1 MRKTSRHN
9 IPTRLLAFLLALIM
23 LNPGITLPARA
34 YDTTINYDTGS
45 VIRTI
50 DGSSSDAQRLI
61 NAGGTYVVTGT
72 YRPNGSAAG
81 NAIRVLTEEPVTL
94 ILDNADFRTTGT
106 GIYGP
111 LVIGSTSGGGSNT
124 AMFANVRA
132 NVTIILAAGSEN
144 RFESNSNASSSQGY
158 HAGICVPM
166 GSRLTIK
173 SEAGEPGKLTAIGGA
188 YAAGIGA
195 APNQQAGTII
205 IESGIVV
212 AMGNNGWANDD
223 ATTNPQTVVNEGYK
237 NGAGIGGGGGVS
249 GAGGSAD
256 SVIIRG
262 TANVTAISYGHG
274 AGIGGAG
281 GGDAPYNG
289 RNGPGGGGI
298 VEIYGNA
305 VVNATS
311 EGKGSG
317 IGGGGR
323 ANATGN
329 TGIIFGGAGGALHVY
344 ENAQVTARSAGDGA
358 GIGGAGAMGAASA
371 GAGGTIL
378 IENNAVVTASSD
390 GTGSGI
396 GGGGTA
402 RNGATLATGAAGAGG
417 SITIKDNAVVTAT
430 SGGKGAGI
438 GGGGTLDSGNAG
450 ASGFITISGMAVVTG
465 TSTGCGAGIGGGGTD
480 LRSTPNAAAAPIPGR
495 VDKIH
500 IFGGDEKGPIETATL
515 GPTVTTHS
523 RDGTDLGAGRQGENG
538 PKGSGDEIVITSGN
552 VRAWDSDVVRSDT
565 VFSNNTRLVMAQARN
580 RMPGEVVI
588 WPINAETYGDVPG
601 IGEYNYIAWP
611 MEDPDFPG
619 EWVAYLWVPYAYTVD
634 YLPGDAAGQTTT
646 GAMPTDFD
654 YLIYNDIVT
663 VIDPN
668 VYNVQTNKSPFK
680 WPGHRFTGWLNVTNA
695 ANALYVPGDTFYIK
709 KNETLVAQWEDAYTV
724 TYDAGGAS
732 GEAPADSFEYVNGE
746 AATIMG
752 QGELNLVGQ
761 NFVGWKS
768 DIVGEENKIY
778 QAGNTIAITNTNIVM
793 TAQWATNI
801 YTVSYATD
809 GEENSGSVPASVT
822 YAHGATVTVAGNT
835 NASPLVRNGYVVYG
849 WEDNDGN
856 IYTPGDTF
864 VVDEDTI
871 LTVVW
876 GHSVTYV
883 GGTVNSGT
891 PPIDSD
897 SPYQGG
903 ETVTVLGLGTARP
916 LDKVGYTFEGWTD
929 GLNTYVP
936 EDISTGTFG
945 ITGNTT
951 LTAIWEPIKYTVLY
965 FDGGADSGT
974 VPTNSTQYEYAQMV
988 LAPGNTGSLEK
999 AEYEFIGWTPDGGAT
1014 VYRPGVYFPMTE
1026 DTEELT
1032 AVWRKFHMVT
1042 FESNGGSSVGAARVA
1057 DQGRVPKPLDPTRA
1071 GYVFGGWF
1079 TNSGLTN
1086 AWIVDTFV
1094 VDDDKI
1100 LYAKWTAETYRV
1112 TYARGEATAGPIPTD
1127 SASYPYDST
1136 VTVLANTITQPTGKT
1151 FSGWFDGKSNIYM
1164 PGSGSDTFQIKENT
1178 TLTAIWGNV
1187 YTVNFDINGGESG
1200 AIVSQTVPEYERV
1213 SAPTPPT
1220 RAGYTFDNWHTQDGS
1235 GGQWGMQWNFTGFQ
1249 VDATYAAGGELMLYA
1264 RWIPV
1269 GYAVNFNSNG
1279 GSTVTAI
1286 SGNFG
1291 TTITAPIA
1299 PTKTGYT
1306 FGGWFKDDSTFAEE
1320 WIFATST
1327 VDGNRTLY
1335 AKWTATEYT
1344 VSFESNGG
1352 SSVLSI
1358 DGDFGTTI
1366 TAPTAPT
1373 KTGYTFGGW
1382 FKDDGTFAE
1391 EWIFAMSTVDGNRTL
1406 YAKWTATEY
1415 TVSFES
1421 NGGSSVLSIDGDFGT
1436 TITAPIAPTKTG
1448 YTFGGWF
1455 KDDSTFAE
1463 EWIFAMSTVDGNRT
1477 LYAKWTATE
1486 YTVSYDGD
1494 GSDDGTVP
1502 TDSTQYNVGNTVT
1515 IATGTP
1521 TKTGHTFGG
1530 WLVTTPSSGVTIS
1543 GNTFTMPAE
1552 NVTLTA
1558 QWTPVGATMY
1568 TVTYAP
1574 NTGSGT
1580 APTETDKAENGTFSA
1595 AASTFSPP
1603 AGKQFKEWNTQAD
1616 GGGASYAVGDLVTM
1630 SASNLTLFAIWEDVP
1645 VPTSFTLTIQAGVGG
1660 SVDTSVNGSYAT
1672 GASIPIVATGDSDY
1686 VFTLWT
1692 SDNGGAFADNSAAS
1706 TTFDMPAA
1714 NVTITAHFTYI
1725 GGGGGSGSTDDDDD
1739 DDAIVYT
1746 VTYNANGGSG
1756 SYAVMGYIEGR
1767 AHRVYTRSSTGI
1779 NYTGYIFDGWNT
1791 KADGSGIAYS
1801 AGDNL
1806 IISDNVHL
1814 YAQWIQIERPLEK
1827 NNHISYLR
1835 GYPDNTVRPDNS
1847 ISRAEVSAIFFRLL
1861 ADSNKYRSITQ
1872 KFEDVPDGQ
1881 WYTQY
1886 VNYLTYVGVLTG
1898 YPDGTFRPDEPITRA
1913 EFVAVVSRF
1922 HNPLFMSTMSFPD
1935 VSSSHWA
1942 YREICMTYTRG
1953 WINGY
1958 PDGTFRPDQFIT
1970 RAEAAK
1976 IVNIQLE
1983 RMIDSEALASVV
1995 NPYDDI
2001 VSTHWGYADIIE
2013 ASFEHEYTSDAY
2025 GGEVWLTW

>member
-1 MRKTSRHN
+1 MIMKRMKKRNKHK
-9 IPTRLLAFLLALIM
+9 IPIILLAFVLAATM
-23 LNPGITLPARA
+23 LTPGLAPRVGA
-34 YDTTINYDTGS
+34 YDPAGFESDFVITG
-45 VIRTI
+45 VKAITV
-50 DGSSSDAQRLI
+50 
-61 NAGGTYVVTGT
+61 GGTYLIQNQTLTANSSSGI
-72 YRPNGSAAG
+72 
-81 NAIRVLTEEPVTL
+81 IRVETSDPVTL
-94 ILDNADFRTTGT
+94 IFDGTNSLTTTGS
-106 GIYGP
+106 GLYGP
-111 LVIGSTSGGGSNT
+111 LVIGTVTDGT
-124 AMFANVRA
+124 ATTGQVPTIRA
-132 NVTIILAAGSEN
+132 NVTIILAAGSN
-144 RFESNSNASSSQGY
+144 NKFECTSTATSSQAKS
-158 HAGICVPM
+158 AGIAVCL
-166 GSRLTIK
+166 GSKLTIM
-173 SEAGEPGKLTAIGGA
+173 SEDELTNPGSLHAIGGY
-188 YAAGIGA
+188 YAAGIGTGA
-195 APNQQAGTII
+195 NKHTGTIV
-205 IESGIVV
+205 IESGIIKAESNSSGAVNGMANNGPGIGGGGANTHPGGTAEAIIIRGSAHVTATAYGEGAGIGGGAGGNTSFNGLIGPGNGGYVEIYGNATVV
-212 AMGNNGWANDD
+212 ASSAG
-223 ATTNPQTVVNEGYK
+223 K
-237 NGAGIGGGGGVS
+237 GAGIGGGGRTTA
-249 GAGGSAD
+249 AGSLD
-256 SVIIRG
+256 
-262 TANVTAISYGHG
+262 
-274 AGIGGAG
+274 
-281 GGDAPYNG
+281 
-289 RNGPGGGGI
+289 
-298 VEIYGNA
+298 
-305 VVNATS
+305 VV
-311 EGKGSG
+311 
-317 IGGGGR
+317 
-323 ANATGN
+323 
-329 TGIIFGGAGGALHVY
+329 FGGAGGSIHIY
-344 ENAQVTARSAGDGA
+344 DNANVTATSYGGGA
-358 GIGGAGAMGAASA
+358 GIGGAGALGGATA
-371 GAGGTIL
+371 GAGGTVL
-378 IENNAVVTASSD
+378 IEHNAVVIANSE
-390 GTGSGI
+390 GTGAGI

-402 RNGATLATGAAGAGG
+402 RNGATLATGNAGAGG

-480 LRSTPNAAAAPIPGR
+480 PRSTPNAAAAPIPGR

-515 GPTVTTHS
+515 GPTVTTS
-523 RDGTDLGAGRQGENG
+523 SQDGTDLGAGRQGENG

-580 RMPGEVVI
+580 RTPGEVVI

-611 MEDPDFPG
+611 MKDLDFPG
-619 EWVAYLWVPYAYTVD
+619 EWVAYLWVPYAYMVD
-634 YLPGDAAGQTTT
+634 YLPGAAKDDPTTT
-646 GAMPTDFD
+646 GTMPID
-654 YLIYNDIVT
+654 YGYLVYNDIAT
-663 VIDPN
+663 VINPN
-668 VYNVQTNKSPFK
+668 VVNTQLNQNPFK
-680 WPGHRFTGWLNVTNA
+680 WPGYRFTGWRDNVSGIF
-695 ANALYVPGDTFYIK
+695 YQPGDTFYVK
-709 KNETLVAQWEDAYTV
+709 RNVELVAQWEDAYTV
-724 TYDAGGAS
+724 TYDAGGAA
-732 GEAPADSFEYVNGE
+732 GEAPVDSFEYVNGE

-752 QGELNLVGQ
+752 QGGLNLLGQ
-761 NFVGWKS
+761 YFVGWKS
-768 DIVGEENKIY
+768 NIAGEENKIY

-809 GEENSGSVPASVT
+809 GEENSGSVPAPVD
-822 YAHGATVTVAGNT
+822 YAYGVTVTVAGNT
-835 NASPLVRNGYVVYG
+835 NASPLVRSGYVVYG
-849 WEDNDGN
+849 WEDNDGS

-864 VVDEDTI
+864 VVEEDTI

-903 ETVTVLGLGTARP
+903 ETVTVLGLGTVRP

-929 GLNTYVP
+929 GSNTYVP
-936 EDISTGTFG
+936 EDISTGTFD

-951 LTAIWEPIKYTVLY
+951 LTAIWEPIKYTVTYLA
-965 FDGGADSGT
+965 GGAASGT
-974 VPTNSTQYEYAQMV
+974 VPPNSPQYEYGQMV

-1032 AVWRKFHMVT
+1032 AVWRKFHMVA

-1071 GYVFGGWF
+1071 GYVFDGWF

-1094 VDDDKI
+1094 VDDDKT

-1127 SASYPYDST
+1127 STLYPYDST
-1136 VTVLANTITQPTGKT
+1136 VTVRANTITQPTGKS

-1220 RAGYTFDNWHTQDGS
+1220 RAGYTFDNWHTQDGT
-1235 GGQWGMQWNFTGFQ
+1235 GGQWGMQWNFTAFQ
-1249 VDATYAAGGELMLYA
+1249 VDATYATGGALTLYA

-1269 GYAVNFNSNG
+1269 GYTVSFDSNGGDAVGDIAANYGDTIAEPTAPTRTGYTFVGWFKDDGTFADEWIFTTSAVDGNRTLYAKWTAIEYTVSFESNG
-1279 GSTVTAI
+1279 GSTVLPI
-1286 SGNFG
+1286 DGDFG
-1291 TTITAPIA
+1291 TIITAPTA
-1299 PTKTGYT
+1299 PTRTGYT
-1306 FGGWFKDDSTFAEE
+1306 FVGWFEDDGTFADE
-1320 WIFATST
+1320 WVFATST

-1344 VSFESNGG
+1344 VSFDSNGG
-1352 SSVLSI
+1352 DIV
-1358 DGDFGTTI
+1358 GDIPANYGATI

-1373 KTGYTFGGW
+1373 KTGYTFVGW
-1382 FKDDGTFAE
+1382 FKDDGTFSD
-1391 EWIFAMSTVDGNRTL
+1391 EWIFTTSAVDGNRTL
-1406 YAKWTATEY
+1406 YAKWNA
-1415 TVSFES
+1415 
-1421 NGGSSVLSIDGDFGT
+1421 I
-1436 TITAPIAPTKTG
+1436 
-1448 YTFGGWF
+1448 
-1455 KDDSTFAE
+1455 
-1463 EWIFAMSTVDGNRT
+1463 
-1477 LYAKWTATE
+1477 E

-1494 GSDDGTVP
+1494 DSDGGVVP
-1502 TDSTQYNVGNTVT
+1502 TDSAQYNVGNTVT

-1521 TKTGHTFGG
+1521 TKTGYTFGG

-1568 TVTYAP
+1568 TVTYEP

-1595 AASTFSPP
+1595 AANTFSPP
-1603 AGKQFKEWNTQAD
+1603 AGKQFKEWNTQA
-1616 GGGASYAVGDLVTM
+1616 GGGGTSYAAGDPITM
-1630 SASNLTLFAIWEDVP
+1630 PASNLTLFAIWEDVP

-1672 GASIPIVATGDSDY
+1672 GVSIPIVATGDSDY

-1692 SDNGGAFADNSAAS
+1692 SDNGGTFADNSAAS

-1714 NVTITAHFTYI
+1714 NVVITAHFTYT

-1739 DDAIVYT
+1739 GDAIVYT
-1746 VTYNANGGSG
+1746 VTYNANGGRG

-1791 KADGSGIAYS
+1791 EADGSGIAYS

-1827 NNHISYLR
+1827 DNHISYLR

-1847 ISRAEVSAIFFRLL
+1847 ITRAEVSAIFFRLL
-1861 ADSNKYRSITQ
+1861 ADSNKYRSISQ

-2013 ASFEHEYTSDAY
+2013 ASFEHEYTSDAH